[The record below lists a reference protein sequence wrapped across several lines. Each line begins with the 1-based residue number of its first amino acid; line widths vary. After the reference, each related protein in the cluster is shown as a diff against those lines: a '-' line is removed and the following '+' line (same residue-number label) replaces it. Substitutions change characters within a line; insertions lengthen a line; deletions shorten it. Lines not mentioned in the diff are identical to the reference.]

1 MRELRRVAS
10 QGIPRAAA
18 PALRP
23 TLWKVPTL
31 YEFNVISHTQTQS
44 QSQFMLFFNLPSF
57 CLDIF
62 RPIVPFGPLN

>member
-10 QGIPRAAA
+10 QGIPHAAA

-31 YEFNVISHTQTQS
+31 SLPFNTTSHT
-44 QSQFMLFFNLPSF
+44 
-57 CLDIF
+57 
-62 RPIVPFGPLN
+62 

>member
-10 QGIPRAAA
+10 QGIPHAAA

-23 TLWKVPTL
+23 TLWKVLTL
-31 YEFNVISHTQTQS
+31 SFPINPISHTQTQT
-44 QSQFMLFFNLPSF
+44 QFMLLFNLPSF